1 MQTVDECFRQC
12 IESLSLPDAKA
23 YIESNDVKKTL
34 ADAITTVMRE
44 RPENPVA
51 EIGKILTAASVPA
64 PDPVAE
70 FKGTAGGLAKS
81 ALQMHLVQ
89 LGDELGMFQAFLDNG
104 AMTVPTLASKVGVV
118 PRYLKEWCMCMA
130 TMNILEYTA
139 SSDTFGIVEG
149 IKPAIADPGTM
160 ALFGPTVAGY
170 MEHDKLIAGIKSG
183 KGVEWGEHHHL
194 LYSGTKRFFGPV
206 YEGALIPNLPKS
218 IKEVLEGGG
227 LLADIGCGQ
236 GVSVKVLAGA
246 FPRSKVTGYDL
257 HEPSINAAKEL
268 TKGLGNVT
276 YEIAGADT
284 CGASEKFDVVI
295 FLDCF
300 HDMAV
305 AGAAAKNAARIL
317 KPGGQVM
324 LIEMMGPEED
334 TMEAQLALPSTE
346 MFSTFSCHFCLPCGL
361 CNGGDALGTTVATS
375 VHRKLFL
382 AGGFKTLESVPNPL
396 NEMGFRVLIG
406 QK

>member
-1 MQTVDECFRQC
+1 MDASFAPLM
-12 IESLSLPDAKA
+12 SPDAAPYVESTNLKKA
-23 YIESNDVKKTL
+23 L
-34 ADAITTVMRE
+34 ADAIATVMSE
-44 RPENPVA
+44 RPEDPVA
-51 EIGKILTAASVPA
+51 ALGKILTEKAAPA

-70 FKGTAGGLAKS
+70 FKGTCMGLAKS
-81 ALQMHLVQ
+81 SFQMHLVQ
-89 LGDELGMFQAFLDNG
+89 LGDELGMYKTFLADG
-104 AMTVPTLASKVGVV
+104 AMTVATLSSKVGIVE
-118 PRYLKEWCMCMA
+118 RYLKEWCMCMA
-130 TMNILEYTA
+130 AMKVLEYTA
-139 SSDTFGIVEG
+139 AKDTFGIPEAV
-149 IKPAIADPGTM
+149 KPAFADPGTM
-160 ALFGPTVAGY
+160 ALFGPAVAAY
-170 MEHDKLIAGIKSG
+170 MEHDKLIEGIKSG
-183 KGVEWGEHHHL
+183 KGVEWGAHHHL

-206 YEGALIPNLPKS
+206 YEGALIPNLPAS

-227 LLADIGCGQ
+227 LLADVGCGQ
-236 GVSVKVLAGA
+236 GVSVKVLADA
-246 FPRSKVTGYDL
+246 FPKCKVTGFDF
-257 HEPSINAAKEL
+257 HEPSIDAAKEL

-276 YEIAGADT
+276 YEIAGADS
-284 CGASEKFDVVI
+284 CGAAGTFDVVI

-375 VHRKLFL
+375 MHRKLFT